1 MHVLFRTDAS
11 TAIGAG
17 HLMRCLALA
26 QHLRDKDVACDL
38 LTTDPTMPLVEAWR
52 HESIPLHQNPAEP
65 GTLDDANLTAAT
77 AIRVGAEWIIVDGYC
92 FSTPYQQ
99 AIRDSGLSLMCI
111 DDLAS
116 LPFDADIV
124 VNQNPGA
131 QYLTHYE
138 LHDNGQLLL
147 GADYVMIRRS
157 LRTDEAVG
165 GGGLLVTLG
174 GADRD
179 NTGLAMLKLI
189 VGDFPLRLICTADSE
204 GLAAAQAYADDSD
217 GRVLVQPAG
226 NIDPLMLTADAA
238 ICAGG
243 VTALELA
250 YLGVPLVIM
259 TTADNQETGAAALAD
274 AGAAIRV
281 HSIPEAAEIAN
292 DLMTDA
298 KQRRSMAAAGRGLID
313 GRGVLR
319 VTHALRTT
327 CPGKRSKQ

>member
-1 MHVLFRTDAS
+1 
-11 TAIGAG
+11 
-17 HLMRCLALA
+17 
-26 QHLRDKDVACDL
+26 
-38 LTTDPTMPLVEAWR
+38 
-52 HESIPLHQNPAEP
+52 
-65 GTLDDANLTAAT
+65 
-77 AIRVGAEWIIVDGYC
+77 
-92 FSTPYQQ
+92 
-99 AIRDSGLSLMCI
+99 MCI